1 MLKIITEDMI
11 EQAAI
16 KALQERHNYTVL
28 NCMTEE
34 PDTLPDGTGRKD
46 KKQVVLLD
54 VMLESLCRINPDIPE
69 QTVRTVVDEL
79 CRTPVS
85 GDLMQ
90 TNYQNYQKIRNGI
103 IVEYNKNGKKTSNIL
118 RLLSYNDDLSNTFT
132 VASQMW
138 IKGET
143 HWRRPDLIIF
153 INGFPLVFIELKNSN
168 IPVKNA
174 YDINLKNYL
183 KDIPYLFNYNQICV
197 LSNGMETRLGSFAA
211 GYEFFFEW
219 LKVENEKENPDR
231 KAIRENCISLEYF
244 IAGLCEPK
252 NLLDYIENFILYDRR
267 RTKIIAKNHQFF
279 GVNNAYNAFLR
290 REELNGKLGVF
301 WHTQGSGKSY
311 SMVMLAR
318 KIKHKC
324 TGNFTFLIV
333 TDRED
338 LDTQIY
344 KNFLRTEFITD
355 KDKVQ
360 PANSKQ
366 LREELKT
373 NKSILFTLIHKFRY
387 DKGKKYPVLSER
399 DDIIVIVDEAHRT
412 QYKDLAENM
421 RTGLPNAQFL
431 AFTGTPLLGAKRLT
445 NAWFGDYVSEY
456 NFAESIKDNAT
467 VPLYYVKRV
476 PEVELQ
482 NDFLDSDFAEILE
495 EENLTDAEQR
505 RLENHYAKEL
515 EVIKRDDRL
524 DAIAQ
529 HIVYHFPRRGFRGK
543 GMVIS
548 VDKFTAVKMY
558 DKVSYYWKEEI
569 KKLNAQITKTKDA
582 AEKLR
587 LKDLVDYMRKVEM
600 AVVISEDADK

>member
-311 SMVMLAR
+311 SWLCLHERLSINVLAILPFLSLQTV
-318 KIKHKC
+318 KIWIRRFIRTSC
-324 TGNFTFLIV
+324 VPNLLLIRTRYSLPTASSCV
-333 TDRED
+333 
-338 LDTQIY
+338 
-344 KNFLRTEFITD
+344 KN
-355 KDKVQ
+355 
-360 PANSKQ
+360 
-366 LREELKT
+366 
-373 NKSILFTLIHKFRY
+373 
-387 DKGKKYPVLSER
+387 
-399 DDIIVIVDEAHRT
+399 
-412 QYKDLAENM
+412 
-421 RTGLPNAQFL
+421 
-431 AFTGTPLLGAKRLT
+431 
-445 NAWFGDYVSEY
+445 
-456 NFAESIKDNAT
+456 
-467 VPLYYVKRV
+467 
-476 PEVELQ
+476 
-482 NDFLDSDFAEILE
+482 
-495 EENLTDAEQR
+495 
-505 RLENHYAKEL
+505 
-515 EVIKRDDRL
+515 
-524 DAIAQ
+524 
-529 HIVYHFPRRGFRGK
+529 
-543 GMVIS
+543 
-548 VDKFTAVKMY
+548 
-558 DKVSYYWKEEI
+558 
-569 KKLNAQITKTKDA
+569 
-582 AEKLR
+582 
-587 LKDLVDYMRKVEM
+587 
-600 AVVISEDADK
+600 